1 MNVPIYNVRKPPS
14 EFCANREECLF
25 NDYLPTNYDE
35 VKLMKEK
42 YSSSFFNQK
51 DIDQS
56 KYLIKSNYQTL
67 KEDNHKKDLHT
78 QPYVSYMKNTSKN
91 IENKYINRQGTNASL
106 KPQSSFN
113 GRLLNNNISY
123 YNNLKS
129 GSKEIKKVK
138 SHFITEAN
146 IFSNEPNMGNTKD
159 NSNSNLI
166 NYNFY
171 QRIYSKKQSPNKSPI
186 TFLVKPVLYE
196 DSNLNLNNMRDHP
209 RIDTS
214 KKVFASE
221 NKVNDKRMKSG
232 EKKFYAKKKDN
243 VTRKRNNNLKIEI
256 TENRRYIENRLIEE
270 KYKNINKSDNFQTYD
285 DHFISMNYFNNSE
298 IRDIDFFFQNN
309 FFHEIGNK
317 NSKNKHIL
325 IERQD
330 NYENIHSKKGINVIF
345 KSKKK
350 EREKKKTDILSK
362 KSIKLCS
369 NNIQYKIPSLY
380 LIYQKGF
387 NILFKIIKN
396 RLNIFWKSL
405 KYIIWRQKSYSY
417 YHFSKAGKTIT
428 YNPQKITSS
437 INTESPI
444 CNTLDNEQNKSKEN
458 ISSNK
463 KVVECN
469 TSRNKRKYQTNYQK
483 MKFTKILKEN
493 DQLHNINTMANN
505 DNEKLLKKM
514 KNMKG
519 QNAQIMQSESRK
531 NILFLENK
539 KLKLKLKRLHTKYFV
554 KKKIYANTQ
563 LLNKALYTLN
573 KNSILISE
581 KKRKITLLHNLVKFK
596 ENCIKQILKKYFYKF
611 YMNTRI
617 LFYKTNFPKKE
628 EQNYSIKEKLIKII
642 YRKEKDI
649 LLIIKKYL
657 DIFYYN
663 TMIQR
668 PNKIN
673 FSITKNN
680 NLFINNN
687 YNLNIDK
694 SFGDIIEKRK
704 RKLKLIIKRI
714 INKNKII
721 LRSIIKQWI
730 LRTKLINMKMMFV
743 KEENTKNKLNTLDA
757 IIKNKIDNS
766 ASIKTKNNNLI
777 QNNLIKGIEKL
788 NYIFKSKSNN
798 DNNNNNI
805 IETIIKKEKV
815 SNNNLFGKEKLIN
828 KIYGE
833 HLKYKNHDDWI
844 IEEKEEEQTEE
855 NGESTSI
862 KNASEQIDD
871 NLNIASDSNDIK
883 SNEYINER
891 EKIYFHKNI

>member
-14 EFCANREECLF
+14 EFCTNRKDCLF
-25 NDYLPTNYDE
+25 IDYLPTNYE
-35 VKLMKEK
+35 EEKLLKEK
-42 YSSSFFNQK
+42 CSSSFFNQK
-51 DIDQS
+51 DIDRS
-56 KYLIKSNYQTL
+56 KYLINSNYQTL
-67 KEDNHKKDLHT
+67 KEDNYKNDFHT
-78 QPYVSYMKNTSKN
+78 QPYASYMKNTSKN
-91 IENKYINRQGTNASL
+91 MENKYINRQDTNTSL
-106 KPQSSFN
+106 KPQSSFT
-113 GRLLNNNISY
+113 GRALNNNFSY
-123 YNNLKS
+123 YNNLKNN
-129 GSKEIKKVK
+129 SKELKKVK
-138 SHFITEAN
+138 SQFITEA
-146 IFSNEPNMGNTKD
+146 IVSSNEPNMGNTKD
-159 NSNSNLI
+159 YSNSNLL

-171 QRIYSKKQSPNKSPI
+171 QRIYSKKHSPNKSPT
-186 TFLVKPVLYE
+186 TFLVKPALYE
-196 DSNLNLNNMRDHP
+196 DSNLNLNNLRDHP
-209 RIDTS
+209 KIETS
-214 KKVFASE
+214 KKVFVSE
-221 NKVNDKRMKSG
+221 NKNNDKRMKSG

-243 VTRKRNNNLKIEI
+243 ITRKRNNNLKIEI
-256 TENRRYIENRLIEE
+256 TENKRYIENRLTDE

-285 DHFISMNYFNNSE
+285 EHFISMNYFNNSD
-298 IRDIDFFFQNN
+298 IRDIDFFFHNN

-317 NSKNKHIL
+317 NSKKKNSL
-325 IERQD
+325 IESKE
-330 NYENIHSKKGINVIF
+330 NYEIIQNKKGINISF
-345 KSKKK
+345 KSQKK

-362 KSIKLCS
+362 KSINLCS
-369 NNIQYKIPSLY
+369 NNIRYNIPSLY
-380 LIYQKGF
+380 LMYQKGF
-387 NILFKIIKN
+387 KILFKIINN
-396 RLNIFWKSL
+396 RLNKFWNSL
-405 KYIIWRQKSYSY
+405 KYMLWRQKSYSY
-417 YHFSKAGKTIT
+417 YNYSKAGKTIT

-444 CNTLDNEQNKSKEN
+444 CNTLDNKQNKSKEN

-463 KVVECN
+463 KVLECN
-469 TSRNKRKYQTNYQK
+469 TSRNKRKNQTNYQQ
-483 MKFTKILKEN
+483 MKFRQIFKGN
-493 DQLHNINTMANN
+493 DQLRNINTMENN
-505 DNEKLLKKM
+505 DNQILLKKM

-519 QNAQIMQSESRK
+519 QNAKIMQSESRK

-539 KLKLKLKRLHTKYFV
+539 KLKLKLKRLYTKYFV

-563 LLNKALYTLN
+563 ILNKALYTLN

-581 KKRKITLLHNLVKFK
+581 KKRKIALLYNLVKFK
-596 ENCIKQILKKYFYKF
+596 EYCIKQILKKYFYKF

-617 LFYKTNFPKKE
+617 MFYKKNFPKKE

-649 LLIIKKYL
+649 LLTIKKYF
-657 DIFYYN
+657 DKFYYN
-663 TMIQR
+663 AMIQM

-694 SFGDIIEKRK
+694 SFGYIIEKRK

-714 INKNKII
+714 INKNEII

-743 KEENTKNKLNTLDA
+743 KEENIKNKLNTLDA
-757 IIKNKIDNS
+757 ILKNKIDNS
-766 ASIKTKNNNLI
+766 ASIKTKSNNLK

-798 DNNNNNI
+798 DNNNSNI
-805 IETIIKKEKV
+805 IENTIKKEEPA
-815 SNNNLFGKEKLIN
+815 NNNLVGKEKLIN

-871 NLNIASDSNDIK
+871 NLNIVSDSNDIK
-883 SNEYINER
+883 SNEYINLK
-891 EKIYFHKNI
+891 EKIYFHKNT

>member
-1 MNVPIYNVRKPPS
+1 
-14 EFCANREECLF
+14 
-25 NDYLPTNYDE
+25 
-35 VKLMKEK
+35 
-42 YSSSFFNQK
+42 
-51 DIDQS
+51 
-56 KYLIKSNYQTL
+56 
-67 KEDNHKKDLHT
+67 
-78 QPYVSYMKNTSKN
+78 
-91 IENKYINRQGTNASL
+91 
-106 KPQSSFN
+106 
-113 GRLLNNNISY
+113 
-123 YNNLKS
+123 
-129 GSKEIKKVK
+129 
-138 SHFITEAN
+138 
-146 IFSNEPNMGNTKD
+146 
-159 NSNSNLI
+159 
-166 NYNFY
+166 
-171 QRIYSKKQSPNKSPI
+171 
-186 TFLVKPVLYE
+186 
-196 DSNLNLNNMRDHP
+196 
-209 RIDTS
+209 
-214 KKVFASE
+214 
-221 NKVNDKRMKSG
+221 
-232 EKKFYAKKKDN
+232 
-243 VTRKRNNNLKIEI
+243 
-256 TENRRYIENRLIEE
+256 
-270 KYKNINKSDNFQTYD
+270 
-285 DHFISMNYFNNSE
+285 
-298 IRDIDFFFQNN
+298 
-309 FFHEIGNK
+309 
-317 NSKNKHIL
+317 
-325 IERQD
+325 
-330 NYENIHSKKGINVIF
+330 
-345 KSKKK
+345 
-350 EREKKKTDILSK
+350 
-362 KSIKLCS
+362 
-369 NNIQYKIPSLY
+369 
-380 LIYQKGF
+380 
-387 NILFKIIKN
+387 
-396 RLNIFWKSL
+396 
-405 KYIIWRQKSYSY
+405 
-417 YHFSKAGKTIT
+417 
-428 YNPQKITSS
+428 
-437 INTESPI
+437 
-444 CNTLDNEQNKSKEN
+444 
-458 ISSNK
+458 
-463 KVVECN
+463 
-469 TSRNKRKYQTNYQK
+469 
-483 MKFTKILKEN
+483 
-493 DQLHNINTMANN
+493 
-505 DNEKLLKKM
+505 M

-539 KLKLKLKRLHTKYFV
+539 KLKLKLKRLYTKYFV

-581 KKRKITLLHNLVKFK
+581 KKRKITLLYNLVKFK

-649 LLIIKKYL
+649 LLTIKKYL
-657 DIFYYN
+657 DKFYYN
-663 TMIQR
+663 AMIQR

-833 HLKYKNHDDWI
+833 HLKYKYHDDWI

>member
-1 MNVPIYNVRKPPS
+1 
-14 EFCANREECLF
+14 
-25 NDYLPTNYDE
+25 
-35 VKLMKEK
+35 
-42 YSSSFFNQK
+42 
-51 DIDQS
+51 
-56 KYLIKSNYQTL
+56 
-67 KEDNHKKDLHT
+67 
-78 QPYVSYMKNTSKN
+78 
-91 IENKYINRQGTNASL
+91 
-106 KPQSSFN
+106 
-113 GRLLNNNISY
+113 
-123 YNNLKS
+123 
-129 GSKEIKKVK
+129 
-138 SHFITEAN
+138 
-146 IFSNEPNMGNTKD
+146 
-159 NSNSNLI
+159 
-166 NYNFY
+166 
-171 QRIYSKKQSPNKSPI
+171 
-186 TFLVKPVLYE
+186 
-196 DSNLNLNNMRDHP
+196 
-209 RIDTS
+209 
-214 KKVFASE
+214 
-221 NKVNDKRMKSG
+221 
-232 EKKFYAKKKDN
+232 
-243 VTRKRNNNLKIEI
+243 
-256 TENRRYIENRLIEE
+256 
-270 KYKNINKSDNFQTYD
+270 
-285 DHFISMNYFNNSE
+285 
-298 IRDIDFFFQNN
+298 
-309 FFHEIGNK
+309 
-317 NSKNKHIL
+317 
-325 IERQD
+325 
-330 NYENIHSKKGINVIF
+330 
-345 KSKKK
+345 
-350 EREKKKTDILSK
+350 
-362 KSIKLCS
+362 
-369 NNIQYKIPSLY
+369 
-380 LIYQKGF
+380 
-387 NILFKIIKN
+387 
-396 RLNIFWKSL
+396 
-405 KYIIWRQKSYSY
+405 
-417 YHFSKAGKTIT
+417 
-428 YNPQKITSS
+428 
-437 INTESPI
+437 
-444 CNTLDNEQNKSKEN
+444 
-458 ISSNK
+458 
-463 KVVECN
+463 
-469 TSRNKRKYQTNYQK
+469 
-483 MKFTKILKEN
+483 
-493 DQLHNINTMANN
+493 
-505 DNEKLLKKM
+505 
-514 KNMKG
+514 
-519 QNAQIMQSESRK
+519 
-531 NILFLENK
+531 
-539 KLKLKLKRLHTKYFV
+539 V

-694 SFGDIIEKRK
+694 SFGYIIEKRK

-714 INKNKII
+714 INKNEII

-743 KEENTKNKLNTLDA
+743 KEENIKNKLNTLDA
-757 IIKNKIDNS
+757 ILKNKIDNS
-766 ASIKTKNNNLI
+766 ASIKTKNNNLK

-798 DNNNNNI
+798 DNNNSNI
-805 IETIIKKEKV
+805 IGTIIKKEKPA
-815 SNNNLFGKEKLIN
+815 NNNLFGKEKLIN